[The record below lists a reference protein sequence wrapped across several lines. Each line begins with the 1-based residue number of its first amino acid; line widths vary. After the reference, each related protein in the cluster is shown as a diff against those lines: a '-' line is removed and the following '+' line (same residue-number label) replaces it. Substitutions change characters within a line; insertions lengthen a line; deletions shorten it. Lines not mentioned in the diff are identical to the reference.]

1 MTKYF
6 VAALAIA
13 FVAASSAAPG
23 IAQTGDKAENQ
34 EKKLSTQQQKM
45 KDCGAKWKEGKAAKN
60 MNGREAYRKFISACL
75 KGRPSCRS

>member
-34 EKKLSTQQQKM
+34 EKKLSTRQQKM
-45 KDCGAKWKEGKAAKN
+45 KDCGAKWRRRRPE
-60 MNGREAYRKFISACL
+60 RERT
-75 KGRPSCRS
+75 